1 MIRAH
6 IIKAVTLNIAETFE
20 AYTLRKVKEYHMA
33 TIKEIAA
40 LAGVSRGT
48 VDRVLNNR
56 GSVNANTAKKIE
68 EIAKAL
74 DYRPNKAGLVLAAS
88 KKRLK
93 LGVIIFSAENP
104 FFSDVLD
111 GINSKAEEL
120 SEYNCSVLVKQ
131 IPINTEA
138 QLKAI
143 NELVDADVNG
153 IALAPC
159 NDNRI
164 RLRINELFEQGIPV
178 VTLNTDI
185 ENAKRLAYVGSHYTK
200 SGATAAGLLR
210 LMTSS
215 EVFVGILTGS
225 SDILCHTERIAGFSS
240 TLAPVSDRIHIVSVV
255 ETHDDEI
262 ESYEKTLALLNTHPE
277 INALFF
283 AAGGVYGG
291 CRAVC
296 SRRLGNRLKI
306 IAYDKAETTE
316 QFLRDNVLSAV
327 ICQQPHTQGKKPL
340 DILFTYLTTG
350 EKPADEYYYTAV
362 DIRILENI

>member
-1 MIRAH
+1 
-6 IIKAVTLNIAETFE
+6 
-20 AYTLRKVKEYHMA
+20 MA

-40 LAGVSRGT
+40 LSGVSRGT

-56 GSVNANTAKKIE
+56 GSVNPNTAEKIR

-104 FFSDVLD
+104 FFSDVLN
-111 GINSKAEEL
+111 GINDKSEEL
-120 SEYNCSVLVKQ
+120 AEYNCSVLIKQ

-143 NELVDADVNG
+143 DELVSAEVNG

-164 RLRINELFEQGIPV
+164 RIRINELVEQGIPV

-185 ENAKRLAYVGSHYTK
+185 ENSKRIAYVGSHYTK

-210 LMTSS
+210 LMTSEDVS
-215 EVFVGILTGS
+215 VGILTGS

-240 TLAPVSDRIHIVSVV
+240 TLVPYKDRIHIVSII

-262 ESYEKTLALLNTHPE
+262 ESYEKTTKLLKEHPE
-277 INALFF
+277 INALYF

-291 CRAVC
+291 CRAV
-296 SRRLGNRLKI
+296 SSLGLAHKLKI
-306 IAYDKAETTE
+306 IAYDKSDTTE
-316 QFLRDNVLSAV
+316 DFLRNGILSAV
-327 ICQQPHTQGKKPL
+327 ICQQPHTQGRKPL
-340 DILFTYLTTG
+340 DILFSYLTTG
-350 EKPADEYYYTAV
+350 ELPEQEYNYTAV
-362 DIRILENI
+362 DIRISENI

>member
-1 MIRAH
+1 
-6 IIKAVTLNIAETFE
+6 
-20 AYTLRKVKEYHMA
+20 MA

-56 GSVNANTAKKIE
+56 GSVNSNTAKKVQ

-120 SEYNCSVLVKQ
+120 SEYNCSVLIKQ

-143 NELVDADVNG
+143 NDLIAADVNG

-164 RLRINELFEQGIPV
+164 RLRINELYDQGIPV

-185 ENAKRLAYVGSHYTK
+185 ENAKRIAYVGSHYTK

-210 LMTSS
+210 LMTSN
-215 EVFVGILTGS
+215 EVSVGILTGS

-240 TLAPVSDRIHIVSVV
+240 TLAPFSDRIHIVSVM

-262 ESYEKTLALLNTHPE
+262 ESYEKTLALLNAHPE

-296 SRRLGNRLKI
+296 SMGLGGKLKI

-316 QFLRDNVLSAV
+316 QFLRDNVLSAI

-350 EKPADEYYYTAV
+350 ETPENEYYYTAV